1 MYSYFKVYILAFLVF
16 ILIDSIW
23 LGSIAKKLYR
33 KQIGFLMKEN
43 FDMKVAL
50 IFYLVFIVGLLFFV
64 LNNAIINQSWQY
76 ALFAGMFYGFIT
88 YATYDITNL
97 ATIKDWPVFLTVI
110 DIIWGSVLCGTTS
123 IITYLI
129 AVNIDFFKV

>member
-1 MYSYFKVYILAFLVF
+1 MFSYFKVYILAFLVF

-23 LGSIAKKLYR
+23 LGLIAKKLYK

-50 IFYLVFIVGLLFFV
+50 IFYLVFIVGLVFFV

-97 ATIKDWPVFLTVI
+97 ATIKDWPVMLTVI
-110 DIIWGSVLCGTTS
+110 DIIWGSLLCGTTS

>member
-1 MYSYFKVYILAFLVF
+1 MYSYFKVYILAFFIF

-23 LGSIAKKLYR
+23 LGFIAKKLYR
-33 KQIGFLMKEN
+33 KQIGFLLKEN

-50 IFYLVFIVGLLFFV
+50 IFYLVFIVGLVFFV

-97 ATIKDWPVFLTVI
+97 ATIKDWPVMLTVV
-110 DIIWGSVLCGTTS
+110 DIIWGSVLCGATS

-129 AVNIDFFKV
+129 TVNIDFFKV